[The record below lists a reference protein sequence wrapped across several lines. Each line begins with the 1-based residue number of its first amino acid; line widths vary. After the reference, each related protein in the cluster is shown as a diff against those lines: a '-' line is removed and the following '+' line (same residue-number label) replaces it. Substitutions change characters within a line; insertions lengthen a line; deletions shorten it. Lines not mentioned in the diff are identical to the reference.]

1 MQLEDI
7 VYWHW
12 WVAGLVFLTL
22 EAMMPGAIFLWMG
35 ISAGLVGLL
44 ALMAPGLGWQIDF
57 VVFGVLAVASVLAWR
72 RFRPGAVAS
81 DQPTLNRRGQSYVG
95 RRFTLSEPLVN
106 GVGTLRV
113 DDSQWRI
120 SGSVDVPAGA
130 QVRVIGVDGA
140 TLRVE
145 QIA

>member
-1 MQLEDI
+1 MQLDDI

-22 EAMMPGAIFLWMG
+22 EALVPGAVFLWMG
-35 ISAGLVGLL
+35 VSAVIVGLL
-44 ALMAPGLGWQIDF
+44 ALIAPGIGWQIDF
-57 VVFGVLAVASVLAWR
+57 IVFGVLAVASVLAWR
-72 RFRPGAVAS
+72 RFRPTERAT

-95 RRFTLSEPLVN
+95 RQFTLSEPLVN

-120 SGSVDVPAGA
+120 SGVDDVPAGA
-130 QVRVIGVDGA
+130 QVRVVGVDGA

-145 QIA
+145 RIA